1 MLIPS
6 RFSVM
11 QFKFHL
17 EFLFKDMKSDE
28 QIKYKNSYQSIY

>member
-11 QFKFHL
+11 LFKFYL
-17 EFLFKDMKSDE
+17 EFLFKDMKSDK